1 MSDVVSIYVDGS
13 CAGNPGEGGWAAYYQ
28 YKGIGKFI
36 HGYEEMTTNNRMEL
50 TAAIKA
56 LENIKLQHTIK
67 IYTDSVYL
75 KNGIT
80 IWIKDWIKNNWRNS
94 AKKEVK
100 NSDLWRQLLLQLKEH
115 DIEWLWVK
123 AHTNNQ
129 DEFSL
134 GNYLVDDLCVR
145 SRKWFSYVDNK

>member
-1 MSDVVSIYVDGS
+1 MMSDVISIYVDGS
-13 CAGNPGEGGWAAYYQ
+13 CAGNPGQGAWGVYYQ
-28 YKGIGKFI
+28 YKNTCKFM
-36 HGYEEMTTNNRMEL
+36 HGYEEITTNNRMEL

-56 LENIKLQHTIK
+56 LSKISLKSTIK

-80 IWIKDWIKNNWRNS
+80 IWIKGWINNNWRNS
-94 AKKEVK
+94 ANKEVK
-100 NSDLWRQLLLQLKEH
+100 NSDLWRQLLEQIKTH

-123 AHTNNQ
+123 AHTNNK

-145 SRKWFSYVDNK
+145 SRKWFSYVGN